1 MPIAGQPK
9 CAPVA
14 SVQWLRLSPSENF
27 DQSCALVWHELGCC
41 GHADCTRLLTN
52 PLFLSIPL
60 TTLTKG
66 WPGWYVAG
74 WHEYSCS
81 FSWRVSLFPYLCQL
95 CYFDHIVVLAVDRHQ
110 WYDSNPEN
118 WLRVVYFTPLTL
130 SQLALPSLTR
140 GVATEPWCLH
150 LLAGKLL
157 FRFISCGCNRFKWFM
172 LSLQTIH
179 SILWC
184 SLGLSWPRMQGNRVE
199 VDIFHPSPC
208 VRAHQDIFPNALIT
222 ASEENQNN
230 MFSPNPRL
238 PLAIWRAA
246 VRTTVIKLCAPEQ
259 CAAPYFPVGDIWKFT
274 HKISVPTLKC
284 PQLQGYLHCMK
295 MIVVL

>member
-1 MPIAGQPK
+1 MATLNPRSGLRLSDAIGPCAFTLRILDSMLCRHSKQFASCLISEWGSVPLKTLTKAVHLCDTSLAAVAMPIA
-9 CAPVA
+9 
-14 SVQWLRLSPSENF
+14 
-27 DQSCALVWHELGCC
+27 
-41 GHADCTRLLTN
+41 LLTN

-110 WYDSNPEN
+110 WYDGLPEN

-157 FRFISCGCNRFKWFM
+157 FRFISCGCNSFKWFM
-172 LSLQTIH
+172 MNLQTIH

-222 ASEENQNN
+222 ASEENRNN

-238 PLAIWRAA
+238 PLAIWRGA

-259 CAAPYFPVGDIWKFT
+259 CAAPYFPLGEIW
-274 HKISVPTLKC
+274 
-284 PQLQGYLHCMK
+284 M
-295 MIVVL
+295 